1 MAQQIYGE
9 NVEVGQ
15 KLPAFS
21 RKTDLMHWNR
31 WAAIYDEFLYY
42 HMDDERAIENGQ
54 PSSIGQGRLRVS
66 YAHTLVRNWIG
77 EQGSIIKLDV
87 QMRGINFKNDLI
99 ECLGTVMS
107 KSRNDSGSWL
117 VQIEIDIRNQD
128 GQTISPGKATV
139 LLPSNG

>member
-1 MAQQIYGE
+1 MVEQIYGE

-15 KLPAFS
+15 QLPVFS

-66 YAHTLVRNWIG
+66 YAHTLLRNWIG
-77 EQGSIIKLDV
+77 DEGFILKLDV
-87 QMRGINFKNDLI
+87 QMRGINYKNDGI
-99 ECLGTVMS
+99 ECLGKVTS
-107 KSRNDSGSWL
+107 KSQDSSGSWL
-117 VQIEIDIRNQD
+117 IQIEIDIKNQD
-128 GQTISPGKATV
+128 GRTISPGQATV
-139 LLPSNG
+139 VLPSTG